1 MEQLNPIQN
10 IAIDLIIL
18 GFDKEN
24 EVVKLYAPE
33 RDLDFLKGKRALPGV
48 LLKHGE
54 SISDA
59 VERAITTKTPLKLSK
74 LKSYHLQE
82 LPAQTNPDRDPR
94 GHVVSIPILV
104 ITKLSS
110 EDVNNDQWLDFN
122 QGLELA
128 FDHSRMVDLSYELLA
143 KNIKENPLPLLMLEG
158 LIPLEDARNVIS
170 HFDGSFKEMYLSNFK
185 KVYPTEKFLKE
196 TNESPKVKQKG
207 RQVKLYKVNKR
218 SIKNIF

>member
-1 MEQLNPIQN
+1 MEQLNPTQN

-54 SISDA
+54 NISDA
-59 VERAITTKTPLKLSK
+59 VERTITTKTPLKLSK

-110 EDVNNDQWLDFN
+110 EDVNNDQWL
-122 QGLELA
+122 
-128 FDHSRMVDLSYELLA
+128 DLSYELLA